1 MKINIEFDMTPEEFR
16 QAMGLPDVQ
25 EFQNEVMKAMMEKM
39 LSGED
44 GYDAMSL
51 FKPMM
56 SESMKSMDQVQ
67 KTFMNMMTGYMAGAS
82 NPTKN
87 ATSSDNAS

>member
-1 MKINIEFDMTPEEFR
+1 MKINLEFDMTPEEFR
-16 QAMGLPDVQ
+16 RVMGLPDVQ
-25 EFQNEVMKAMMEKM
+25 EFQNEVMKGMMEKM
-39 LSGED
+39 MSGEE

-67 KTFMNMMTGYMAGAS
+67 QTFVNLMSGYMNG
-82 NPTKN
+82 
-87 ATSSDNAS
+87 TSSGSSSSTDK

>member
-1 MKINIEFDMTPEEFR
+1 MKINIEFDLTPEELR

-25 EFQNEVMKAMMEKM
+25 EFQNEVMKGMMEKM
-39 LSGED
+39 MSGEE

-67 KTFMNMMTGYMAGAS
+67 QTFMNLMTGFANS
-82 NPTKN
+82 RSSS
-87 ATSSDNAS
+87 TSESSSGK